1 MPEISLLLS
10 PIDYRAVIDVIVVT
24 VIVFWILRAVE
35 GTRAIQLIRGVVILL
50 VLSALLGSVFQLT
63 TLGWLIRNSLPVLLI
78 AIPVIFQPE
87 LRRALEQLGRTGDW
101 LGRPLGA
108 IPSHAVLGT
117 IEEIVQACAQLARNH
132 TGALIVIER
141 RTGLQEYI
149 DHSVPIDAAI
159 SARLIDSL
167 FFPNSALH
175 DGAIIIRNER
185 IAAAGVLLPLSDTV
199 LASPHF
205 GTRHRAAIGISE
217 QSDALAVV
225 VSEETGTISI
235 ASNGKIVSNLTPDK
249 LREILASLLQVRSR
263 TRNHEF
269 RREEATKY

>member
-1 MPEISLLLS
+1 MPDVSLLLS
-10 PIDYRAVIDVIVVT
+10 DIDYRTVIDIIVVT
-24 VIVFWILRAVE
+24 LIVFWILRAVE

-50 VLSALLGSVFQLT
+50 VLTAVLGPLLQLT
-63 TLGWLIRNSLPVLLI
+63 TLSWLIRNSLPVLLI

-101 LGRPLGA
+101 IGRPLGA
-108 IPSHAVLGT
+108 IPSHAILGA
-117 IEEIVQACAQLARNH
+117 IEEIVQACSQLAKNH
-132 TGALIVIER
+132 VGALIVIER
-141 RTGLQEYI
+141 KTGLQEYV
-149 DHSVPIDAAI
+149 DRSVAIDAAV

-175 DGAIIIRNER
+175 DGAIIIRNDR
-185 IAAAGVLLPLSDTV
+185 IAAAGALLPLSDAA
-199 LASPHF
+199 LDRPHF

-235 ASNGKIVSNLTPDK
+235 ASNGKIVGNLTTDR
-249 LREILASLLQVRSR
+249 LREILTSLLQVKARAK
-263 TRNHEF
+263 NHGF
-269 RREEATKY
+269 RREQTT